1 MAYNRKQRLN
11 GNIKAIETA
20 FILDREQRTPT
31 ARERLLLER
40 YCGFGGLKCILN
52 PARELADAVHW
63 AKSDLELFAPT
74 VELHRLI
81 RENSKNESEYK
92 QLMDSL
98 KQSVLTAFYTPSAV
112 TEALTDVLKEH
123 QVIPEKVLEPSAGI
137 GAFVDSVLDNNPKA
151 DIMAFEKDLLTG
163 KILRHLHPEQKVRIE
178 GFEKIEKPFNDYF
191 DLAISNIPFGDV
203 AVFDP
208 SYTAMKGMRAL
219 VTRRIHNY
227 FFVKAL
233 DTVRDGG
240 LVAFITSQG
249 VLNAK
254 NNSAARFM
262 MLYHADLVSAIRL
275 PNNLFTENANTEVGS
290 DLIILQ
296 KNSQKE
302 SLRGDDNLLDTVYN
316 DENRIPTNN
325 YFLEHPER
333 IIHTTAKLDTDP
345 FGKPAMIY
353 THEDGVEGIAEELRK
368 MLNEDFGRNF
378 HLSRYLGEEQTALL
392 NKVERG
398 QKQGQ
403 PAPRYRESAPAT
415 EQNPLWNKGERWQEV
430 GQTKLEQ
437 PAPEQPEMEPELGQI
452 EHGHS
457 EPASATGHT
466 TSWNEVERW
475 PEVGQT
481 KLGQPELGQPEMEPE
496 LGQIEAAPEQTKLGA
511 EQGQI
516 EMEHS
521 EPALATGHTTSWN
534 EVERGQE
541 QSQSGQT
548 KLGHS
553 KPEQPEPGLEQG
565 QPKPRYSESVPST
578 EQSHHQPPV
587 QMTLFD
593 LWGME
598 EDNRLKGHATKK
610 KTAASVGAAAT
621 GSAAAKKMPRKKASP
636 LVKNVNPT
644 FEVGTKPV
652 EKEAKPLLAE
662 AKGHETAQKR
672 KTVTRDEVEL
682 EHKTAPRDA
691 VELEQIMARG
701 NETVHMHE
709 TQLEHVMVKGQEV
722 ARENEVAPGY
732 ETTQGNK
739 TAQEAKPILPGDE
752 PYASISWEENPP
764 INGFYEMMMTMA
776 PEDRVLL
783 RQKAELHRQKQLKAL
798 GVEDTLDPKFKPP
811 MEPIEVLKAQIGHGH
826 SKGNEAKEDS
836 KTQSTLKETN
846 HEREQQKEQERK
858 REEQARKKEDVMKP
872 RPFDEKLESFHREGS
887 IVLDSARNIGV
898 LKDLTKYGATFMPL
912 DLNME
917 QKEKAV
923 LYIALRDAYQKL
935 YTYEAEEQTENKQM
949 RESLNG
955 YYDAFFIRFGNLN
968 AKQNVKFILMD
979 ASGRDMLSLER
990 VENGQFTKSDIFDHL
1005 VSFSLDE
1012 VSHVDSPEEALT
1024 ASLNKFGRIDLP
1036 YMTELSDMPEQ
1047 ELTEALKG
1055 RIYYNPLIDG
1065 YEIADR
1071 FIAGNVIEKAERI
1084 EEWLKEN
1091 PDHAIV
1097 RESLEALKASFP
1109 EPIAFE
1115 DLDFNFG
1122 ERWIPTGVYSAYMSH
1137 LFNTQVSIVYSDSM
1151 DEYSAKC
1158 SMKTMAITDEYMV
1171 KGYYRH
1177 YDGMSLLKHALHNTC
1192 PDMMKSI
1199 GEDENGN
1206 DIKVRD
1212 SEGIQLANAK
1222 IDEIRNGF
1230 TEWLEE
1236 QSDSFKERLT
1246 TMYNRKFNCFVRPKY
1261 DGSHQTFPGLDL
1273 KALGGKY
1280 GVKSVYPSQKDCV
1293 WMLLQNGGGIC
1304 DHEVGTGKTL
1314 IMCMAAHEMKRLGMA
1329 HKPMI
1334 IGLKA
1339 NVAEIAATYQTAYP
1353 HARILYASEKDFST
1367 KNRVSFFNNIKN
1379 NDYDCVIMSHDQFG
1393 KIPQSPELQ
1402 RQILQAELDTVEENL
1417 EVIRTQGKDVSRGML
1432 KGLEKRKQN
1441 LEVKLQKI
1449 AYSIEQRT
1457 DDVVDFR
1464 MMGID
1469 HLFVDESH
1477 QFKNLMF
1484 NTRHDRVAGLGNSEG
1499 SQKALNM
1506 LFAIRTI
1513 QEWTGRDLGAT
1524 FLSGTTISNSLT
1536 ELYLLFKYLRPNEL
1550 ERQDIRCFDAWAA
1563 IFAKKTTDFEFNVTN
1578 NIVQKER
1585 FRYFIKVPELAAFYN
1600 EITDYR
1606 TAEAVGVDRPQ
1617 KNEILHNIP
1626 PTPEQKDF
1634 IQKLM
1639 EFAKTGDATI
1649 LGRLPLS
1656 ETEEK
1661 AKMLIATDY
1670 ARKMALDMR
1679 MINPTCEDHPDNKAS
1694 HCAKIIADYYKRYD
1708 NHKGTQFVFS
1718 DLGTY
1723 RPGEWNVYSEIKRKL
1738 IEDYGIPSSEIRFIQ
1753 ECKNEKARKAVIA
1766 AMNEG
1771 SVRVLFGSTSMLGTG
1786 VNAQKRCVAI
1796 HHLDTPWRPSD
1807 LAQRDGR
1814 GVRAGNEIAK
1824 IYADNKVDVIIY
1836 AVEKSLDSYKFNLL
1850 HCKQTFISQLKSG
1863 ALGARTIDEG
1873 AMDEKSGMNFSE
1885 YMAILSGNTDLLDKA
1900 KLEKKIASL
1909 EGERKSFN
1917 KGKRDSETKLQS
1929 KTAEL
1934 GNNKASLKGMTEDY
1948 GKFIGKARKD
1958 KDGNILNLITLDGV
1972 ESTNLEVIGK
1982 HLQMLAEKETTGG
1995 QYKRIGEIYGF
2006 PVKIVSK
2013 TSFEN
2018 GLPFVDNRF
2027 FVEGNY
2033 KYQYN
2038 YGHIA
2043 KSDPIAAANNFLNA
2057 LQKIPSYI
2065 EQYDSRCK
2073 ALEKEIPQ
2081 LEEIAGKTWKKEEE
2095 LKGLKAELAAL
2106 DRKIQLELT
2115 PPTEKE
2121 CKEEEKNTDNVEVIA
2136 NADIRN
2142 KHQHFS
2148 KVKI

>member
-11 GNIKAIETA
+11 NNIKAIETA

-123 QVIPEKVLEPSAGI
+123 QIIPEKVLEPSAGI
-137 GAFVDSVLDNNPKA
+137 GAFVNSVLDNNPKA

-208 SYTAMKGMRAL
+208 SYTAMKGMRTL

-353 THEDGVEGIAEELRK
+353 THEDGVEGIAEDLRK
-368 MLNEDFGRNF
+368 MLHEDFKKN
-378 HLSRYLGEEQTALL
+378 LNLNRYLGIEETMSEEV
-392 NKVERG
+392 KEVEETEKIEKTEKMKPSIEEKQNDTVVSL
-398 QKQGQ
+398 QKQEK
-403 PAPRYRESAPAT
+403 PTDDA
-415 EQNPLWNKGERWQEV
+415 
-430 GQTKLEQ
+430 
-437 PAPEQPEMEPELGQI
+437 EL
-452 EHGHS
+452 
-457 EPASATGHT
+457 
-466 TSWNEVERW
+466 
-475 PEVGQT
+475 
-481 KLGQPELGQPEMEPE
+481 
-496 LGQIEAAPEQTKLGA
+496 
-511 EQGQI
+511 
-516 EMEHS
+516 
-521 EPALATGHTTSWN
+521 
-534 EVERGQE
+534 
-541 QSQSGQT
+541 SQKS
-548 KLGHS
+548 
-553 KPEQPEPGLEQG
+553 
-565 QPKPRYSESVPST
+565 
-578 EQSHHQPPV
+578 SHQQPPV

-598 EDNRLKGHATKK
+598 EENRLTVHATKK
-610 KTAASVGAAAT
+610 KAEVTVGAAA
-621 GSAAAKKMPRKKASP
+621 KKVSRKRASP
-636 LVKNVNPT
+636 LVKSVNPT
-644 FEVGTKPV
+644 FEVVTKPV
-652 EKEAKPLLAE
+652 EKEEKPSLTDAKE
-662 AKGHETAQKR
+662 QETAQ
-672 KTVTRDEVEL
+672 
-682 EHKTAPRDA
+682 
-691 VELEQIMARG
+691 
-701 NETVHMHE
+701 ET
-709 TQLEHVMVKGQEV
+709 
-722 ARENEVAPGY
+722 
-732 ETTQGNK
+732 
-739 TAQEAKPILPGDE
+739 KPILPGDE

-783 RQKAELHRQKQLKAL
+783 RQKAELHRQEQLKAL

-811 MEPIEVLKAQIGHGH
+811 MEPIEVLKVQIGHGQ

-836 KTQSTLKETN
+836 KTQNTLKETN

-858 REEQARKKEDVMKP
+858 REELARKKEDAMKP

-887 IVLDSARNIGV
+887 MVLDSARNVGV

-949 RESLNG
+949 RESLNV

-990 VENGQFTKSDIFDHL
+990 VENGQFTKSDIFDHP

-1036 YMTELSDMPEQ
+1036 YMTELSDMPEK

-1097 RESLEALKASFP
+1097 RESLEALKASIP

-1230 TEWLEE
+1230 SEWLEE

-1280 GVKSVYPSQKDCV
+1280 GIKSVYPSQKDCV

-1513 QEWTGRDLGAT
+1513 QERTGRDLGAT

-1536 ELYLLFKYLRPNEL
+1536 ELYLLFKYLRPKEL

-1626 PTPEQKDF
+1626 PTPEQEDF

-1679 MINPTCEDHPDNKAS
+1679 MIDPTCEDHPDNKAS
-1694 HCAKIIADYYKRYD
+1694 HCAKMIADYYKRYD

-1723 RPGEWNVYSEIKRKL
+1723 RPGEFNVYSEIKRKL

-1753 ECKNEKARKAVIA
+1753 ECKNERARKMVIA

-1824 IYADNKVDVIIY
+1824 LYADNKVDVIIY

-1948 GKFIGKARKD
+1948 GKFMGKAKKD

-2106 DRKIQLELT
+2106 DRKIQLELA

-2121 CKEEEKNTDNVEVIA
+2121 CKEEEKNTDNVEVVA

>member
-11 GNIKAIETA
+11 DNIKAIETA

-112 TEALTDVLKEH
+112 TEALADVLKEH
-123 QVIPEKVLEPSAGI
+123 HIIPEKVLEPSAGI

-353 THEDGVEGIAEELRK
+353 THEDGVEGIAEDLRK
-368 MLNEDFGRNF
+368 MLHEDFKKN
-378 HLSRYLGEEQTALL
+378 LNLNRYLGIEETMAEEV
-392 NKVERG
+392 KEVEETEKIEKTEKMKPSIEEKQNDTVVSL
-398 QKQGQ
+398 QKQEK
-403 PAPRYRESAPAT
+403 PTDDA
-415 EQNPLWNKGERWQEV
+415 
-430 GQTKLEQ
+430 
-437 PAPEQPEMEPELGQI
+437 EL
-452 EHGHS
+452 
-457 EPASATGHT
+457 
-466 TSWNEVERW
+466 
-475 PEVGQT
+475 
-481 KLGQPELGQPEMEPE
+481 
-496 LGQIEAAPEQTKLGA
+496 
-511 EQGQI
+511 
-516 EMEHS
+516 
-521 EPALATGHTTSWN
+521 
-534 EVERGQE
+534 
-541 QSQSGQT
+541 SQKSNHQ
-548 KLGHS
+548 
-553 KPEQPEPGLEQG
+553 
-565 QPKPRYSESVPST
+565 
-578 EQSHHQPPV
+578 QPPV

-598 EDNRLKGHATKK
+598 EENRLTVHATKK
-610 KTAASVGAAAT
+610 KAEVTVGAAA
-621 GSAAAKKMPRKKASP
+621 KKVSRKRASP
-636 LVKNVNPT
+636 LVKSVNPT
-644 FEVGTKPV
+644 FEVVTKPV
-652 EKEAKPLLAE
+652 EKEEKPSLTDAK
-662 AKGHETAQKR
+662 
-672 KTVTRDEVEL
+672 
-682 EHKTAPRDA
+682 
-691 VELEQIMARG
+691 EQ
-701 NETVHMHE
+701 
-709 TQLEHVMVKGQEV
+709 
-722 ARENEVAPGY
+722 
-732 ETTQGNK
+732 ETTQE
-739 TAQEAKPILPGDE
+739 TKPILPGDE

-776 PEDRVLL
+776 PEDRVML
-783 RQKAELHRQKQLKAL
+783 RQKAELHRQEQLKAL

-811 MEPIEVLKAQIGHGH
+811 MEPIEVLKVQIGHGQ
-826 SKGNEAKEDS
+826 SKGNEPKEDS
-836 KTQSTLKETN
+836 KTQNTLKETN

-858 REEQARKKEDVMKP
+858 REEQARKKEDAMKP
-872 RPFDEKLESFHREGS
+872 RPFDEKQESFHREGS
-887 IVLDSARNIGV
+887 MVLDSAGNIGV

-949 RESLNG
+949 RESLNV

-990 VENGQFTKSDIFDHL
+990 VENGQFTKSDIFDHP

-1097 RESLEALKASFP
+1097 RESLEALKASIP

-1199 GEDENGN
+1199 GEDEHGN

-1304 DHEVGTGKTL
+1304 DHAVGTGKTL

-1513 QEWTGRDLGAT
+1513 QERTGRDLGAT

-1536 ELYLLFKYLRPNEL
+1536 ELYLLFKYLRPKEL

-1626 PTPEQKDF
+1626 PTPEQEDF

-1649 LGRLPLS
+1649 LGRPPLS

-1679 MINPTCEDHPDNKAS
+1679 MIDPTCEDHPDNKAS
-1694 HCAKIIADYYKRYD
+1694 HCAKMIADYYKRYD

-1753 ECKNEKARKAVIA
+1753 ECKNERARKAVIA

-1824 IYADNKVDVIIY
+1824 LYADNKVDVIIY

-1900 KLEKKIASL
+1900 KMEKKIASL

-1948 GKFIGKARKD
+1948 GKFMGKAKKD

-2006 PVKIVSK
+2006 PVKIVSE

-2043 KSDPIAAANNFLNA
+2043 KSAPVAAANNFLNA

-2106 DRKIQLELT
+2106 DRKIQLELA

-2121 CKEEEKNTDNVEVIA
+2121 CKEEEKNTDNVEVVA

>member
-11 GNIKAIETA
+11 DNIKAIETA

-98 KQSVLTAFYTPSAV
+98 KQSVLTAFYTPSDV

-123 QVIPEKVLEPSAGI
+123 QIIPEKVLEPSAGI

-325 YFLEHPER
+325 YFLEHQER

-353 THEDGVEGIAEELRK
+353 THEDGVEGIAEDLRK
-368 MLNEDFGRNF
+368 MLHEDFKKN
-378 HLSRYLGEEQTALL
+378 LNLNRYLGIEETMAEEVKEVEETEKIEKTAKIKPSIEEKQNDTVVSL
-392 NKVERG
+392 
-398 QKQGQ
+398 QKQEK
-403 PAPRYRESAPAT
+403 PTDDA
-415 EQNPLWNKGERWQEV
+415 
-430 GQTKLEQ
+430 
-437 PAPEQPEMEPELGQI
+437 EL
-452 EHGHS
+452 
-457 EPASATGHT
+457 
-466 TSWNEVERW
+466 
-475 PEVGQT
+475 
-481 KLGQPELGQPEMEPE
+481 
-496 LGQIEAAPEQTKLGA
+496 
-511 EQGQI
+511 
-516 EMEHS
+516 
-521 EPALATGHTTSWN
+521 
-534 EVERGQE
+534 
-541 QSQSGQT
+541 SQKS
-548 KLGHS
+548 
-553 KPEQPEPGLEQG
+553 
-565 QPKPRYSESVPST
+565 
-578 EQSHHQPPV
+578 SHQQPPV

-598 EDNRLKGHATKK
+598 EENRQAVHSTKK
-610 KTAASVGAAAT
+610 KTEVTVGAAA
-621 GSAAAKKMPRKKASP
+621 KKVSRKRASP
-636 LVKNVNPT
+636 LVKSVNPT
-644 FEVGTKPV
+644 FEVVTKPV
-652 EKEAKPLLAE
+652 EKEEKPSLTDAK
-662 AKGHETAQKR
+662 
-672 KTVTRDEVEL
+672 
-682 EHKTAPRDA
+682 
-691 VELEQIMARG
+691 EQ
-701 NETVHMHE
+701 
-709 TQLEHVMVKGQEV
+709 
-722 ARENEVAPGY
+722 
-732 ETTQGNK
+732 ETT
-739 TAQEAKPILPGDE
+739 QEAKPILPGDE

-783 RQKAELHRQKQLKAL
+783 RQKAELHRQEQLKSL

-811 MEPIEVLKAQIGHGH
+811 MEPIEVLKVQIGHGQ

-858 REEQARKKEDVMKP
+858 REELARKKEDAMKP

-887 IVLDSARNIGV
+887 MVFDSAGNIGV

-949 RESLNG
+949 RESLNV

-990 VENGQFTKSDIFDHL
+990 VENGQFTKSDVFDHP

-1097 RESLEALKASFP
+1097 RESLEALKASIP

-1230 TEWLEE
+1230 SEWLEE

-1261 DGSHQTFPGLDL
+1261 DGSHQTCPGLDL

-1304 DHEVGTGKTL
+1304 DHEV
-1314 IMCMAAHEMKRLGMA
+1314 
-1329 HKPMI
+1329 
-1334 IGLKA
+1334 
-1339 NVAEIAATYQTAYP
+1339 
-1353 HARILYASEKDFST
+1353 
-1367 KNRVSFFNNIKN
+1367 
-1379 NDYDCVIMSHDQFG
+1379 
-1393 KIPQSPELQ
+1393 
-1402 RQILQAELDTVEENL
+1402 
-1417 EVIRTQGKDVSRGML
+1417 
-1432 KGLEKRKQN
+1432 
-1441 LEVKLQKI
+1441 
-1449 AYSIEQRT
+1449 
-1457 DDVVDFR
+1457 
-1464 MMGID
+1464 
-1469 HLFVDESH
+1469 
-1477 QFKNLMF
+1477 
-1484 NTRHDRVAGLGNSEG
+1484 
-1499 SQKALNM
+1499 
-1506 LFAIRTI
+1506 
-1513 QEWTGRDLGAT
+1513 
-1524 FLSGTTISNSLT
+1524 
-1536 ELYLLFKYLRPNEL
+1536 LRP
-1550 ERQDIRCFDAWAA
+1550 
-1563 IFAKKTTDFEFNVTN
+1563 
-1578 NIVQKER
+1578 
-1585 FRYFIKVPELAAFYN
+1585 
-1600 EITDYR
+1600 
-1606 TAEAVGVDRPQ
+1606 
-1617 KNEILHNIP
+1617 
-1626 PTPEQKDF
+1626 
-1634 IQKLM
+1634 
-1639 EFAKTGDATI
+1639 
-1649 LGRLPLS
+1649 
-1656 ETEEK
+1656 
-1661 AKMLIATDY
+1661 
-1670 ARKMALDMR
+1670 
-1679 MINPTCEDHPDNKAS
+1679 
-1694 HCAKIIADYYKRYD
+1694 
-1708 NHKGTQFVFS
+1708 
-1718 DLGTY
+1718 
-1723 RPGEWNVYSEIKRKL
+1723 
-1738 IEDYGIPSSEIRFIQ
+1738 
-1753 ECKNEKARKAVIA
+1753 
-1766 AMNEG
+1766 
-1771 SVRVLFGSTSMLGTG
+1771 
-1786 VNAQKRCVAI
+1786 
-1796 HHLDTPWRPSD
+1796 
-1807 LAQRDGR
+1807 
-1814 GVRAGNEIAK
+1814 
-1824 IYADNKVDVIIY
+1824 
-1836 AVEKSLDSYKFNLL
+1836 
-1850 HCKQTFISQLKSG
+1850 
-1863 ALGARTIDEG
+1863 
-1873 AMDEKSGMNFSE
+1873 
-1885 YMAILSGNTDLLDKA
+1885 
-1900 KLEKKIASL
+1900 
-1909 EGERKSFN
+1909 
-1917 KGKRDSETKLQS
+1917 
-1929 KTAEL
+1929 
-1934 GNNKASLKGMTEDY
+1934 
-1948 GKFIGKARKD
+1948 
-1958 KDGNILNLITLDGV
+1958 
-1972 ESTNLEVIGK
+1972 
-1982 HLQMLAEKETTGG
+1982 
-1995 QYKRIGEIYGF
+1995 
-2006 PVKIVSK
+2006 
-2013 TSFEN
+2013 
-2018 GLPFVDNRF
+2018 
-2027 FVEGNY
+2027 
-2033 KYQYN
+2033 
-2038 YGHIA
+2038 
-2043 KSDPIAAANNFLNA
+2043 
-2057 LQKIPSYI
+2057 
-2065 EQYDSRCK
+2065 
-2073 ALEKEIPQ
+2073 
-2081 LEEIAGKTWKKEEE
+2081 
-2095 LKGLKAELAAL
+2095 
-2106 DRKIQLELT
+2106 
-2115 PPTEKE
+2115 
-2121 CKEEEKNTDNVEVIA
+2121 
-2136 NADIRN
+2136 
-2142 KHQHFS
+2142 
-2148 KVKI
+2148 

>member
-11 GNIKAIETA
+11 DNIKAIETA

-123 QVIPEKVLEPSAGI
+123 QIIPEKVLEPSAGI

-163 KILRHLHPEQKVRIE
+163 KILHHLHPEQKVRIE

-333 IIHTTAKLDTDP
+333 IIHTTAKLDTDS

-353 THEDGVEGIAEELRK
+353 THEDGVEGIADDLRK
-368 MLNEDFGRNF
+368 MLHEDFKKN
-378 HLSRYLGEEQTALL
+378 LNLNRYLGIEETKAEEV
-392 NKVERG
+392 KEVEETEKMKPSIEEKQNDTVVSL
-398 QKQGQ
+398 QKQEK
-403 PAPRYRESAPAT
+403 PTDDA
-415 EQNPLWNKGERWQEV
+415 
-430 GQTKLEQ
+430 
-437 PAPEQPEMEPELGQI
+437 EL
-452 EHGHS
+452 S
-457 EPASATGHT
+457 
-466 TSWNEVERW
+466 
-475 PEVGQT
+475 
-481 KLGQPELGQPEMEPE
+481 
-496 LGQIEAAPEQTKLGA
+496 
-511 EQGQI
+511 
-516 EMEHS
+516 
-521 EPALATGHTTSWN
+521 
-534 EVERGQE
+534 
-541 QSQSGQT
+541 
-548 KLGHS
+548 
-553 KPEQPEPGLEQG
+553 
-565 QPKPRYSESVPST
+565 PKSNH
-578 EQSHHQPPV
+578 QQPPV

-598 EDNRLKGHATKK
+598 EGNRQTVHFTKK
-610 KTAASVGAAAT
+610 KAEVTVGAAA
-621 GSAAAKKMPRKKASP
+621 KKVSRKKASP
-636 LVKNVNPT
+636 LVKSVNPT
-644 FEVGTKPV
+644 FEVVTKPV
-652 EKEAKPLLAE
+652 EKEEKPSLTDTKE
-662 AKGHETAQKR
+662 QETAQ
-672 KTVTRDEVEL
+672 
-682 EHKTAPRDA
+682 
-691 VELEQIMARG
+691 
-701 NETVHMHE
+701 ET
-709 TQLEHVMVKGQEV
+709 
-722 ARENEVAPGY
+722 
-732 ETTQGNK
+732 
-739 TAQEAKPILPGDE
+739 KPILPGDE

-783 RQKAELHRQKQLKAL
+783 RQKAELHRQEQLKAL

-826 SKGNEAKEDS
+826 SKGNEPKEDS
-836 KTQSTLKETN
+836 KTQNTLEETN

-858 REEQARKKEDVMKP
+858 REELAKKKEDAMKP

-887 IVLDSARNIGV
+887 MVLDSARTIGV

-949 RESLNG
+949 RESLNV

-990 VENGQFTKSDIFDHL
+990 VENGQFTKSDIFDHP

-1071 FIAGNVIEKAERI
+1071 FIAGNVIKKAERI

-1091 PDHAIV
+1091 PDYAIV
-1097 RESLEALKASFP
+1097 RESLEALKASIP

-1199 GEDENGN
+1199 GEDEHGN

-1513 QEWTGRDLGAT
+1513 QERTGRDLGAT

-1536 ELYLLFKYLRPNEL
+1536 ELYLLFKYLRPKEL

-1606 TAEAVGVDRPQ
+1606 TAEAVGVDRPE

-1626 PTPEQKDF
+1626 PTPEQEDF

-1679 MINPTCEDHPDNKAS
+1679 MIDPTCEDHPDNKAS
-1694 HCAKIIADYYKRYD
+1694 HCAKMIADYYKRYD
-1708 NHKGTQFVFS
+1708 NYKGTQFVFS

-1723 RPGEWNVYSEIKRKL
+1723 RPGEFNVYSEIKRKL

-1753 ECKNEKARKAVIA
+1753 ECKNERARKAVIA

-1824 IYADNKVDVIIY
+1824 LYADNKVDVIIY

-1873 AMDEKSGMNFSE
+1873 AMNEKSGMNFSE

-1900 KLEKKIASL
+1900 KLEKKVASL

-1917 KGKRDSETKLQS
+1917 RGKRDSELKLKS
-1929 KTAEL
+1929 KSEEL
-1934 GNNKASLKGMTEDY
+1934 DGNRTILKGMTADY
-1948 GKFIGKARKD
+1948 DKFMSQAKKD
-1958 KDGNILNLITLDGV
+1958 MDGNILNLITLNGL
-1972 ESTNLEVIGK
+1972 ESNNLEVIGK
-1982 HLQMLAEKETTGG
+1982 QLQRMAKTERTDGEYKE
-1995 QYKRIGEIYGF
+1995 IGAIYGF
-2006 PVKIVSK
+2006 PIKVVSE
-2013 TSFEN
+2013 TNFES

-2027 FVEGNY
+2027 VVEGHY

-2038 YGHIA
+2038 NGHLA
-2043 KSDPIAAANNFLNA
+2043 KSDPIAAANNFVNA
-2057 LQKIPSYI
+2057 LQKIQGYI

-2081 LEEIAGKTWKKEEE
+2081 LEEIAGKTWKKEDE

-2106 DRKIQLELT
+2106 DRKIQLELAPST
-2115 PPTEKE
+2115 PEIDKPEKSHEIEEQHKPKNDHTESTVAQ
-2121 CKEEEKNTDNVEVIA
+2121 NRMFRVGL
-2136 NADIRN
+2136 
-2142 KHQHFS
+2142 
-2148 KVKI
+2148 

>member
-11 GNIKAIETA
+11 DNIKAIETA

-123 QVIPEKVLEPSAGI
+123 QIIPEKVLEPSAGI

-353 THEDGVEGIAEELRK
+353 THENGVEGIAEDLRK
-368 MLNEDFGRNF
+368 MLHEDFKKN
-378 HLSRYLGEEQTALL
+378 LNLNRYLGIEETKAEEV
-392 NKVERG
+392 KEVEETEKIEKTENIKPSIEEKQNDTVVSL
-398 QKQGQ
+398 QKQEK
-403 PAPRYRESAPAT
+403 PTDDA
-415 EQNPLWNKGERWQEV
+415 
-430 GQTKLEQ
+430 
-437 PAPEQPEMEPELGQI
+437 EL
-452 EHGHS
+452 
-457 EPASATGHT
+457 
-466 TSWNEVERW
+466 
-475 PEVGQT
+475 
-481 KLGQPELGQPEMEPE
+481 
-496 LGQIEAAPEQTKLGA
+496 
-511 EQGQI
+511 
-516 EMEHS
+516 
-521 EPALATGHTTSWN
+521 
-534 EVERGQE
+534 
-541 QSQSGQT
+541 SQKSNHQ
-548 KLGHS
+548 
-553 KPEQPEPGLEQG
+553 
-565 QPKPRYSESVPST
+565 
-578 EQSHHQPPV
+578 QPPV

-598 EDNRLKGHATKK
+598 EENRLTVHATKK
-610 KTAASVGAAAT
+610 KAEVTVGAAA
-621 GSAAAKKMPRKKASP
+621 KKVSRKKASP
-636 LVKNVNPT
+636 LVKSVNPT
-644 FEVGTKPV
+644 FEVVTKPV
-652 EKEAKPLLAE
+652 EKEEKPSLTDAKE
-662 AKGHETAQKR
+662 QETAQ
-672 KTVTRDEVEL
+672 
-682 EHKTAPRDA
+682 
-691 VELEQIMARG
+691 
-701 NETVHMHE
+701 ET
-709 TQLEHVMVKGQEV
+709 
-722 ARENEVAPGY
+722 
-732 ETTQGNK
+732 
-739 TAQEAKPILPGDE
+739 KPILPGDE

-776 PEDRVLL
+776 PEDRVML
-783 RQKAELHRQKQLKAL
+783 RQKAELHRQEQLKVL
-798 GVEDTLDPKFKPP
+798 GIEDTLDPKFKPP

-826 SKGNEAKEDS
+826 SKGNEPKEDS
-836 KTQSTLKETN
+836 KTQSTLEETN

-858 REEQARKKEDVMKP
+858 REELAKKKEDAMKP
-872 RPFDEKLESFHREGS
+872 RPFDEKQESFHREGS
-887 IVLDSARNIGV
+887 MVFDSARNIGV

-949 RESLNG
+949 RESLNV
-955 YYDAFFIRFGNLN
+955 YYDVFFIRFGNLN

-990 VENGQFTKSDIFDHL
+990 VENGQFTKSDIFDHP

-1036 YMTELSDMPEQ
+1036 YMTELSDMPEL

-1065 YEIADR
+1065 YEITDR

-1280 GVKSVYPSQKDCV
+1280 GIKSVYPSQKDCV

-1477 QFKNLMF
+1477 QFKNLIF

-1513 QEWTGRDLGAT
+1513 QERTGRDLGAT

-1536 ELYLLFKYLRPNEL
+1536 ELYLLFKYLRPKEL

-1626 PTPEQKDF
+1626 PTPEQEDF

-1679 MINPTCEDHPDNKAS
+1679 MIDPTCEDHPDNKAS
-1694 HCAKIIADYYKRYD
+1694 HCAKMIADYYKRYD
-1708 NHKGTQFVFS
+1708 NYKGTQFVFS

-1723 RPGEWNVYSEIKRKL
+1723 RPGEFNVYSEIKRKL

-1753 ECKNEKARKAVIA
+1753 ECKNERARKAVIA

-1824 IYADNKVDVIIY
+1824 LYADNKVDVIIY

-1948 GKFIGKARKD
+1948 GKFMGKAKKD

-2006 PVKIVSK
+2006 PVKIVSE

-2106 DRKIQLELT
+2106 DRKIQLDLA
-2115 PPTEKE
+2115 PPQEQDTAEKHETKNIETEQSIVAKQARSV
-2121 CKEEEKNTDNVEVIA
+2121 C
-2136 NADIRN
+2136 RL
-2142 KHQHFS
+2142 
-2148 KVKI
+2148 

>member
-11 GNIKAIETA
+11 DNIKAIETA

-123 QVIPEKVLEPSAGI
+123 QIIPEKVLEPSAGI

-353 THEDGVEGIAEELRK
+353 THEDGVEGIAEDLRK
-368 MLNEDFGRNF
+368 MLHEDFKKN
-378 HLSRYLGEEQTALL
+378 LNLNRYLGIEETEAEEV
-392 NKVERG
+392 KEVEETEKIEKTEKIKPSIEEKQNDTVVSL
-398 QKQGQ
+398 QKQEK
-403 PAPRYRESAPAT
+403 PTDDA
-415 EQNPLWNKGERWQEV
+415 
-430 GQTKLEQ
+430 
-437 PAPEQPEMEPELGQI
+437 EL
-452 EHGHS
+452 
-457 EPASATGHT
+457 
-466 TSWNEVERW
+466 
-475 PEVGQT
+475 
-481 KLGQPELGQPEMEPE
+481 
-496 LGQIEAAPEQTKLGA
+496 
-511 EQGQI
+511 
-516 EMEHS
+516 
-521 EPALATGHTTSWN
+521 
-534 EVERGQE
+534 
-541 QSQSGQT
+541 SQKSNHQ
-548 KLGHS
+548 
-553 KPEQPEPGLEQG
+553 
-565 QPKPRYSESVPST
+565 
-578 EQSHHQPPV
+578 QPPV

-598 EDNRLKGHATKK
+598 EENRQTVHATKK
-610 KTAASVGAAAT
+610 KAEVTVGAAA
-621 GSAAAKKMPRKKASP
+621 KKVSRKRASP
-636 LVKNVNPT
+636 LVKSVNPT
-644 FEVGTKPV
+644 FEVVTKPV
-652 EKEAKPLLAE
+652 EKEEKPSLTDAK
-662 AKGHETAQKR
+662 
-672 KTVTRDEVEL
+672 
-682 EHKTAPRDA
+682 
-691 VELEQIMARG
+691 EQ
-701 NETVHMHE
+701 
-709 TQLEHVMVKGQEV
+709 
-722 ARENEVAPGY
+722 
-732 ETTQGNK
+732 ETTQE
-739 TAQEAKPILPGDE
+739 TKPILPGDE

-783 RQKAELHRQKQLKAL
+783 RQKAELHRQEQLKAL

-811 MEPIEVLKAQIGHGH
+811 MEPIEVLKVQIGHGQ

-836 KTQSTLKETN
+836 KTQNTLKETN

-858 REEQARKKEDVMKP
+858 REEQARKKEDAMKP

-887 IVLDSARNIGV
+887 MVLDSAGNIGV

-949 RESLNG
+949 RESLNV

-990 VENGQFTKSDIFDHL
+990 VENGQFTKSDIFDHP

-1097 RESLEALKASFP
+1097 RESLEALKASIP

-1199 GEDENGN
+1199 GEDEHGN

-1513 QEWTGRDLGAT
+1513 QERTGRDLGAT

-1536 ELYLLFKYLRPNEL
+1536 ELYLLFKYLRPKEL

-1626 PTPEQKDF
+1626 PTPEQEDF

-1679 MINPTCEDHPDNKAS
+1679 MIDPTCEDHPDNKAS
-1694 HCAKIIADYYKRYD
+1694 HCAKMIADYYKRYD

-1723 RPGEWNVYSEIKRKL
+1723 RPGEFNVYSEIKRKL

-1753 ECKNEKARKAVIA
+1753 ECKNERARKAVIA

-1824 IYADNKVDVIIY
+1824 LYADNKVDVIIY

-1929 KTAEL
+1929 KTSEL

-1948 GKFIGKARKD
+1948 GKFMGKARKD

-2006 PVKIVSK
+2006 PVKIVSE

-2106 DRKIQLELT
+2106 DRKIQLELA
-2115 PPTEKE
+2115 PPQEQDTAEKHETKNIETEQSIVGKQARSV
-2121 CKEEEKNTDNVEVIA
+2121 C
-2136 NADIRN
+2136 RL
-2142 KHQHFS
+2142 
-2148 KVKI
+2148 

>member
-11 GNIKAIETA
+11 DNIKAIETA

-112 TEALTDVLKEH
+112 TEVLTDVLKEH
-123 QVIPEKVLEPSAGI
+123 QIIPEKVLEPSAGI

-296 KNSQKE
+296 KNTQKE
-302 SLRGDDNLLDTVYN
+302 SLRRDDNLLDTVYN

-353 THEDGVEGIAEELRK
+353 THEDGVEGIAEDLRK
-368 MLNEDFGRNF
+368 MLHEDFKKN
-378 HLSRYLGEEQTALL
+378 LNLNRYLGIEETKAEEV
-392 NKVERG
+392 KEVEETEKIEKTEKMKPSIEEKQNDTVVSL
-398 QKQGQ
+398 QKQEK
-403 PAPRYRESAPAT
+403 PTDDA
-415 EQNPLWNKGERWQEV
+415 
-430 GQTKLEQ
+430 
-437 PAPEQPEMEPELGQI
+437 EL
-452 EHGHS
+452 
-457 EPASATGHT
+457 
-466 TSWNEVERW
+466 
-475 PEVGQT
+475 
-481 KLGQPELGQPEMEPE
+481 
-496 LGQIEAAPEQTKLGA
+496 
-511 EQGQI
+511 
-516 EMEHS
+516 
-521 EPALATGHTTSWN
+521 
-534 EVERGQE
+534 
-541 QSQSGQT
+541 SQKSNHQ
-548 KLGHS
+548 
-553 KPEQPEPGLEQG
+553 
-565 QPKPRYSESVPST
+565 
-578 EQSHHQPPV
+578 QPPV

-598 EDNRLKGHATKK
+598 EENRLTVHATKK
-610 KTAASVGAAAT
+610 KAEVTVGAAA
-621 GSAAAKKMPRKKASP
+621 KKVSRKRASP
-636 LVKNVNPT
+636 LVKSVNPT
-644 FEVGTKPV
+644 FEVVTKPV
-652 EKEAKPLLAE
+652 EKEEKPSLTDAK
-662 AKGHETAQKR
+662 
-672 KTVTRDEVEL
+672 
-682 EHKTAPRDA
+682 
-691 VELEQIMARG
+691 EQ
-701 NETVHMHE
+701 
-709 TQLEHVMVKGQEV
+709 
-722 ARENEVAPGY
+722 
-732 ETTQGNK
+732 ETT
-739 TAQEAKPILPGDE
+739 QEAKPILPGDE

-776 PEDRVLL
+776 PEDRVML
-783 RQKAELHRQKQLKAL
+783 RQKAELHRQEQLKAL

-811 MEPIEVLKAQIGHGH
+811 MEPIEVLKVQIGHGQ
-826 SKGNEAKEDS
+826 SKGNEPKEDS
-836 KTQSTLKETN
+836 KTQNTLKETN

-858 REEQARKKEDVMKP
+858 REEQARKKEDAMKP
-872 RPFDEKLESFHREGS
+872 RPFDEKQESFHREGS
-887 IVLDSARNIGV
+887 MVLDSAGNIGV

-949 RESLNG
+949 RESLNV

-990 VENGQFTKSDIFDHL
+990 VENGQFTKSDIFDHP

-1047 ELTEALKG
+1047 KLTEALKG

-1097 RESLEALKASFP
+1097 RESLEALKASIP

-1199 GEDENGN
+1199 GEDEHGN

-1230 TEWLEE
+1230 SEWLEE

-1261 DGSHQTFPGLDL
+1261 DGSHQTCPGLDL

-1353 HARILYASEKDFST
+1353 NARILYASEKDFST

-1432 KGLEKRKQN
+1432 KGLKKRKFN
-1441 LEVKLQKI
+1441 LEAKLQKI

-1513 QEWTGRDLGAT
+1513 QERTGRDLGAT

-1536 ELYLLFKYLRPNEL
+1536 ELYLLFKYLRPKEL

-1626 PTPEQKDF
+1626 PTPEQEDF

-1679 MINPTCEDHPDNKAS
+1679 MIAPTCEDHPNNKAS
-1694 HCAKIIADYYKRYD
+1694 HCAKMIADYYHRYD
-1708 NHKGTQFVFS
+1708 GHKGTQFVFS

-1753 ECKNEKARKAVIA
+1753 ECKNERARKAVIA

-1824 IYADNKVDVIIY
+1824 LYADNKVDVIIY

-1900 KLEKKIASL
+1900 KLEKKVASL

-1948 GKFIGKARKD
+1948 GKFMGKAKKD

-2006 PVKIVSK
+2006 PVKIVSE

-2081 LEEIAGKTWKKEEE
+2081 LEEIAGKTWKKEEK

-2106 DRKIQLELT
+2106 DRKIQLELA
-2115 PPTEKE
+2115 PPIDKDG
-2121 CKEEEKNTDNVEVIA
+2121 KEETAQEIQKKPE
-2136 NADIRN
+2136 IRTT
-2142 KHQHFS
+2142 
-2148 KVKI
+2148 VRL

>member
-11 GNIKAIETA
+11 DNIKAIETA

-123 QVIPEKVLEPSAGI
+123 HIIPEKVLEPSAGI

-296 KNSQKE
+296 KNTQKE

-353 THEDGVEGIAEELRK
+353 THEDGVEGIAEDLRK
-368 MLNEDFGRNF
+368 MLHEDFKKN
-378 HLSRYLGEEQTALL
+378 LNLNRYLGIEETMSEEV
-392 NKVERG
+392 KEVEETEKIEKTEKMKPSIEEKQNDTVVSL
-398 QKQGQ
+398 QKQEK
-403 PAPRYRESAPAT
+403 PTDDA
-415 EQNPLWNKGERWQEV
+415 
-430 GQTKLEQ
+430 
-437 PAPEQPEMEPELGQI
+437 EL
-452 EHGHS
+452 
-457 EPASATGHT
+457 
-466 TSWNEVERW
+466 
-475 PEVGQT
+475 
-481 KLGQPELGQPEMEPE
+481 
-496 LGQIEAAPEQTKLGA
+496 
-511 EQGQI
+511 
-516 EMEHS
+516 
-521 EPALATGHTTSWN
+521 
-534 EVERGQE
+534 
-541 QSQSGQT
+541 SQKSNHQ
-548 KLGHS
+548 
-553 KPEQPEPGLEQG
+553 
-565 QPKPRYSESVPST
+565 
-578 EQSHHQPPV
+578 QPPV

-598 EDNRLKGHATKK
+598 EENRQAVHATKK
-610 KTAASVGAAAT
+610 KAEVTVGAAA
-621 GSAAAKKMPRKKASP
+621 KKVSRKKASP
-636 LVKNVNPT
+636 LVKSVNPT
-644 FEVGTKPV
+644 FEVVTKPV
-652 EKEAKPLLAE
+652 EKEEKPSLTDAKEP
-662 AKGHETAQKR
+662 ETAQET
-672 KTVTRDEVEL
+672 KT
-682 EHKTAPRDA
+682 
-691 VELEQIMARG
+691 
-701 NETVHMHE
+701 
-709 TQLEHVMVKGQEV
+709 
-722 ARENEVAPGY
+722 
-732 ETTQGNK
+732 
-739 TAQEAKPILPGDE
+739 ILPGDE

-783 RQKAELHRQKQLKAL
+783 RQKAELHRQEQLKAL

-811 MEPIEVLKAQIGHGH
+811 MEPIEVLKVQIGHEQ

-846 HEREQQKEQERK
+846 HKREQQKEQERK
-858 REEQARKKEDVMKP
+858 REDLAKKKEDAMKP

-887 IVLDSARNIGV
+887 MVLDSARNIGV

-949 RESLNG
+949 RESLNV

-990 VENGQFTKSDIFDHL
+990 VENGQFIKSDIFDHP

-1036 YMTELSDMPEQ
+1036 YMTELSDMTEQ

-1097 RESLEALKASFP
+1097 RESLEALKASIP

-1280 GVKSVYPSQKDCV
+1280 GIKSVYPSQKDCV

-1314 IMCMAAHEMKRLGMA
+1314 IMCMAAHEMKRLGIA

-1469 HLFVDESH
+1469 HMFVDESH

-1513 QEWTGRDLGAT
+1513 QERTGRDLGAT

-1536 ELYLLFKYLRPNEL
+1536 ELYLLFKYLRPKEL

-1626 PTPEQKDF
+1626 PTPEQEDF

-1649 LGRLPLS
+1649 LGRQPLS

-1679 MINPTCEDHPDNKAS
+1679 MIDPTCEDHPDNKAS
-1694 HCAKIIADYYKRYD
+1694 HCAKMIADYYHRYND
-1708 NHKGTQFVFS
+1708 HKGTQFVFS

-1723 RPGEWNVYSEIKRKL
+1723 RLGEWNVYSEIKRKL

-1753 ECKNEKARKAVIA
+1753 ECKNERARKAVIA

-1824 IYADNKVDVIIY
+1824 LYADNKVDVIIY

-1917 KGKRDSETKLQS
+1917 RGKRDSELKLKS
-1929 KTAEL
+1929 KTEEL
-1934 GNNKASLKGMTEDY
+1934 DSNRAILKGMTADY
-1948 GKFIGKARKD
+1948 DKFMSQAKKD
-1958 KDGNILNLITLDGV
+1958 KDGNILNLITLNGL
-1972 ESTNLEVIGK
+1972 ESNNLEVIGK
-1982 HLQMLAEKETTGG
+1982 QLQRMAKTERTDGEYKE
-1995 QYKRIGEIYGF
+1995 IGAIYGF
-2006 PVKIVSK
+2006 PIKVVSE
-2013 TSFEN
+2013 TSFES

-2027 FVEGNY
+2027 VVEGHY

-2038 YGHIA
+2038 NGHVA
-2043 KSDPIAAANNFLNA
+2043 KSDPIAAANNFVNA
-2057 LQKIPSYI
+2057 LQKIQGYI
-2065 EQYDSRCK
+2065 EQYDSRCRT
-2073 ALEKEIPQ
+2073 LEKEIPQ
-2081 LEEIAGKTWKKEEE
+2081 LQEIASKVWKREDE
-2095 LKGLKAELAAL
+2095 LKGLKTELASL
-2106 DRKIQLELT
+2106 DRKIQLELA
-2115 PPTEKE
+2115 PPQLAPEKE
-2121 CKEEEKNTDNVEVIA
+2121 ETNPAATLPMNERERAHQPPQRVCA
-2136 NADIRN
+2136 NYR
-2142 KHQHFS
+2142 F
-2148 KVKI
+2148 

>member
-11 GNIKAIETA
+11 DNIKAIETA

-123 QVIPEKVLEPSAGI
+123 QIIPEKVLEPSAGI

-353 THEDGVEGIAEELRK
+353 THEDGVEGIAEDLRK
-368 MLNEDFGRNF
+368 MLHEDFKKN
-378 HLSRYLGEEQTALL
+378 LNLNRYLGIEETKAEEV
-392 NKVERG
+392 KEVEETEKIEKTEKIKPSIEEKQNDTVVSL
-398 QKQGQ
+398 QKQEK
-403 PAPRYRESAPAT
+403 PTDDA
-415 EQNPLWNKGERWQEV
+415 
-430 GQTKLEQ
+430 
-437 PAPEQPEMEPELGQI
+437 EL
-452 EHGHS
+452 
-457 EPASATGHT
+457 
-466 TSWNEVERW
+466 
-475 PEVGQT
+475 
-481 KLGQPELGQPEMEPE
+481 
-496 LGQIEAAPEQTKLGA
+496 
-511 EQGQI
+511 
-516 EMEHS
+516 
-521 EPALATGHTTSWN
+521 
-534 EVERGQE
+534 
-541 QSQSGQT
+541 SQKSNHQ
-548 KLGHS
+548 
-553 KPEQPEPGLEQG
+553 
-565 QPKPRYSESVPST
+565 
-578 EQSHHQPPV
+578 QPPV

-598 EDNRLKGHATKK
+598 EENRLTVHATKK
-610 KTAASVGAAAT
+610 KAEVTVGAAA
-621 GSAAAKKMPRKKASP
+621 KKVSRKKASP
-636 LVKNVNPT
+636 LVKSVNPT
-644 FEVGTKPV
+644 FEVVTKPV
-652 EKEAKPLLAE
+652 EKEEKPSLTDAKE
-662 AKGHETAQKR
+662 QETAQ
-672 KTVTRDEVEL
+672 
-682 EHKTAPRDA
+682 
-691 VELEQIMARG
+691 
-701 NETVHMHE
+701 ET
-709 TQLEHVMVKGQEV
+709 
-722 ARENEVAPGY
+722 
-732 ETTQGNK
+732 
-739 TAQEAKPILPGDE
+739 KPILPGDE

-783 RQKAELHRQKQLKAL
+783 RQKAELHRQEQLKAL

-811 MEPIEVLKAQIGHGH
+811 MEPIEVLKVQIGHGQ

-858 REEQARKKEDVMKP
+858 REEQARKKEDAMKP

-887 IVLDSARNIGV
+887 MVLDSAGNIGV

-949 RESLNG
+949 RESLNV

-990 VENGQFTKSDIFDHL
+990 VENGQFTKSDIFDHP

-1097 RESLEALKASFP
+1097 RESLEALKASIP

-1199 GEDENGN
+1199 GEDEHGN

-1513 QEWTGRDLGAT
+1513 QERTGRDLGAT

-1536 ELYLLFKYLRPNEL
+1536 ELYLLFKYLRPKEL

-1626 PTPEQKDF
+1626 PTPEQEDF

-1679 MINPTCEDHPDNKAS
+1679 MIDPTCEDHPDNKAS
-1694 HCAKIIADYYKRYD
+1694 HCAKMIADYYKRYD

-1753 ECKNEKARKAVIA
+1753 ECKNERARKAVIA

-1824 IYADNKVDVIIY
+1824 LYADNKVDVIIY

-1948 GKFIGKARKD
+1948 GKFMGKAKKD

-2006 PVKIVSK
+2006 PVKIVSE

-2106 DRKIQLELT
+2106 DRKIQLELA

-2121 CKEEEKNTDNVEVIA
+2121 CKEEEKNTDNVEVVA

>member
-11 GNIKAIETA
+11 DNIKAIETA

-81 RENSKNESEYK
+81 CENSKNESEYK

-123 QVIPEKVLEPSAGI
+123 QIIPEKVLEPSAGI

-296 KNSQKE
+296 KNTQKE

-353 THEDGVEGIAEELRK
+353 THEDGVEGIAEDLRK
-368 MLNEDFGRNF
+368 MLHEDFKKN
-378 HLSRYLGEEQTALL
+378 LNLNRYLGIEEQQEET
-392 NKVERG
+392 KVAQQAEVEVKQENGKETLDIG
-398 QKQGQ
+398 Q
-403 PAPRYRESAPAT
+403 T
-415 EQNPLWNKGERWQEV
+415 EQPHLYNN
-430 GQTKLEQ
+430 
-437 PAPEQPEMEPELGQI
+437 
-452 EHGHS
+452 
-457 EPASATGHT
+457 
-466 TSWNEVERW
+466 VESNN
-475 PEVGQT
+475 
-481 KLGQPELGQPEMEPE
+481 
-496 LGQIEAAPEQTKLGA
+496 AD
-511 EQGQI
+511 EQG
-516 EMEHS
+516 
-521 EPALATGHTTSWN
+521 
-534 EVERGQE
+534 
-541 QSQSGQT
+541 
-548 KLGHS
+548 
-553 KPEQPEPGLEQG
+553 
-565 QPKPRYSESVPST
+565 
-578 EQSHHQPPV
+578 SHHERTVHQQPPV

-598 EDNRLKGHATKK
+598 EEDRLTIKETKK
-610 KTAASVGAAAT
+610 QVSKQTGKATTTTKPSAQKTA
-621 GSAAAKKMPRKKASP
+621 KKKASP
-636 LVKNVNPT
+636 LVKAVNPT
-644 FEVGTKPV
+644 AKFETKPLENK
-652 EKEAKPLLAE
+652 EKSFDEANVNANTPDVEAK
-662 AKGHETAQKR
+662 K
-672 KTVTRDEVEL
+672 
-682 EHKTAPRDA
+682 
-691 VELEQIMARG
+691 
-701 NETVHMHE
+701 
-709 TQLEHVMVKGQEV
+709 
-722 ARENEVAPGY
+722 
-732 ETTQGNK
+732 
-739 TAQEAKPILPGDE
+739 ILPGDE

-783 RQKAELHRQKQLKAL
+783 RQKAELHRQEQLKAL

-811 MEPIEVLKAQIGHGH
+811 MEPIEVLKVQIWHGQ

-858 REEQARKKEDVMKP
+858 REEQSRKKEDVMKP

-887 IVLDSARNIGV
+887 MVLDSARNIGV
-898 LKDLTKYGATFMPL
+898 LKELTKYGATFMPL

-949 RESLNG
+949 RESLNV

-990 VENGQFTKSDIFDHL
+990 VENGQFTKSDIFDHP

-1024 ASLNKFGRIDLP
+1024 ATLNKFGRIDLP

-1091 PDHAIV
+1091 PDHPIV
-1097 RESLEALKASFP
+1097 RESLEALKTSIP

-1199 GEDENGN
+1199 GEDEHGN

-1230 TEWLEE
+1230 SEWLEE

-1304 DHEVGTGKTL
+1304 DHEIGTGKTL
-1314 IMCMAAHEMKRLGMA
+1314 IMCMAAHEMKRLGIA

-1353 HARILYASEKDFST
+1353 NARILYASEKDFST

-1513 QEWTGRDLGAT
+1513 QERTGRDLGAT

-1536 ELYLLFKYLRPNEL
+1536 ELYLLFKYLRPKEL

-1606 TAEAVGVDRPQ
+1606 TAEAVGVDRPE

-1626 PTPEQKDF
+1626 PTPEQEDF

-1679 MINPTCEDHPDNKAS
+1679 MIDPTCEDHPDNKAS
-1694 HCAKIIADYYKRYD
+1694 HCAKMIADYYHRY
-1708 NHKGTQFVFS
+1708 NGHKGTQFVFS

-1753 ECKNEKARKAVIA
+1753 ECKNERARKAVIA

-1824 IYADNKVDVIIY
+1824 LYADNKVDVIIY

-1917 KGKRDSETKLQS
+1917 RGKRDSETKLQS

-1948 GKFIGKARKD
+1948 GKFMGKAKKD

-2006 PVKIVSK
+2006 PVKIVSE

-2027 FVEGNY
+2027 FVDGNY

-2106 DRKIQLELT
+2106 DRKIQLELA

-2121 CKEEEKNTDNVEVIA
+2121 CKEEEKNTDNVEVVA

>member
-11 GNIKAIETA
+11 DNIKAIETA

-353 THEDGVEGIAEELRK
+353 THEDGVEGIAEDLRK

-378 HLSRYLGEEQTALL
+378 HLSRYLGEERTASW
-392 NKVERG
+392 NEVERG

-403 PAPRYRESAPAT
+403 PAPGYRESAPVT

-475 PEVGQT
+475 P
-481 KLGQPELGQPEMEPE
+481 GQPEQA
-496 LGQIEAAPEQTKLGA
+496 QS
-511 EQGQI
+511 EQGLEQVQPASG
-516 EMEHS
+516 HS
-521 EPALATGHTTSWN
+521 ESASATGHAALWN
-534 EVERGQE
+534 KVERGP
-541 QSQSGQT
+541 GQP
-548 KLGHS
+548 
-553 KPEQPEPGLEQG
+553 KPEQPEMKPEQG
-565 QPKPRYSESVPST
+565 QSKPRHSESVPST

-783 RQKAELHRQKQLKAL
+783 RQKAELHRQEQLKAL

-811 MEPIEVLKAQIGHGH
+811 MEPIEVLKAQIGHGQ
-826 SKGNEAKEDS
+826 SKGNEPKEDS
-836 KTQSTLKETN
+836 KTQNTLKETN
-846 HEREQQKEQERK
+846 HKREQQKEQERK
-858 REEQARKKEDVMKP
+858 REDLAKKKEDAMKP

-887 IVLDSARNIGV
+887 MVLDSARNIGV

-949 RESLNG
+949 RESLNV

-990 VENGQFTKSDIFDHL
+990 VENGQFTKSDIFDHP

-1097 RESLEALKASFP
+1097 RESLDALKASIP

-1199 GEDENGN
+1199 GEDEHGN

-1230 TEWLEE
+1230 SEWLEE

-1261 DGSHQTFPGLDL
+1261 NGSHQTFPGLDL

-1441 LEVKLQKI
+1441 LEAKLQKI

-1513 QEWTGRDLGAT
+1513 QERTGRDLGAT

-1626 PTPEQKDF
+1626 PTPEQEDF

-1679 MINPTCEDHPDNKAS
+1679 MIDPTCEDHPDNKAS
-1694 HCAKIIADYYKRYD
+1694 HCAKMIADYYKHYD

-1753 ECKNEKARKAVIA
+1753 ECKNERARKAVIA

-2106 DRKIQLELT
+2106 DRKIQLELA
-2115 PPTEKE
+2115 PPQEQDTAEKHETKNIETEQSIVGKQARSV
-2121 CKEEEKNTDNVEVIA
+2121 C
-2136 NADIRN
+2136 RL
-2142 KHQHFS
+2142 
-2148 KVKI
+2148 

>member
-11 GNIKAIETA
+11 DNIKAIETA

-123 QVIPEKVLEPSAGI
+123 QIIPEKVLEPSAGI

-163 KILRHLHPEQKVRIE
+163 KILCHLHPEQKVRIE

-353 THEDGVEGIAEELRK
+353 THEGGVEGIAEDLRK
-368 MLNEDFGRNF
+368 MLHEDFKKN
-378 HLSRYLGEEQTALL
+378 LNLNRYLGIEETMAEEV
-392 NKVERG
+392 KEVEETEKTEETEKIKPSIEVKQNDTVVSL
-398 QKQGQ
+398 QKQEK
-403 PAPRYRESAPAT
+403 PTDDA
-415 EQNPLWNKGERWQEV
+415 
-430 GQTKLEQ
+430 
-437 PAPEQPEMEPELGQI
+437 EL
-452 EHGHS
+452 
-457 EPASATGHT
+457 
-466 TSWNEVERW
+466 
-475 PEVGQT
+475 
-481 KLGQPELGQPEMEPE
+481 
-496 LGQIEAAPEQTKLGA
+496 
-511 EQGQI
+511 
-516 EMEHS
+516 
-521 EPALATGHTTSWN
+521 
-534 EVERGQE
+534 
-541 QSQSGQT
+541 SQKSNHQ
-548 KLGHS
+548 
-553 KPEQPEPGLEQG
+553 
-565 QPKPRYSESVPST
+565 
-578 EQSHHQPPV
+578 QPPV

-598 EDNRLKGHATKK
+598 EENRQAVHSTKK
-610 KTAASVGAAAT
+610 KAEVTVGAAA
-621 GSAAAKKMPRKKASP
+621 KKVSRKRASP
-636 LVKNVNPT
+636 LVKSVNPT
-644 FEVGTKPV
+644 FEVVTKPV
-652 EKEAKPLLAE
+652 EKEEKPSLTDAK
-662 AKGHETAQKR
+662 
-672 KTVTRDEVEL
+672 
-682 EHKTAPRDA
+682 
-691 VELEQIMARG
+691 EQ
-701 NETVHMHE
+701 
-709 TQLEHVMVKGQEV
+709 
-722 ARENEVAPGY
+722 
-732 ETTQGNK
+732 ETT
-739 TAQEAKPILPGDE
+739 QEAKPILPGDE

-776 PEDRVLL
+776 PEDRVML
-783 RQKAELHRQKQLKAL
+783 RQKAELHRQEQLKAL

-811 MEPIEVLKAQIGHGH
+811 MEPIEVLKVQIGHGQ
-826 SKGNEAKEDS
+826 SKGNEPKEDS
-836 KTQSTLKETN
+836 KTQNTLKETN

-858 REEQARKKEDVMKP
+858 REEQARKKEDAMKP
-872 RPFDEKLESFHREGS
+872 RPFDEKQESFHREGS
-887 IVLDSARNIGV
+887 MVLDSAGNIGV

-949 RESLNG
+949 RESLNV

-990 VENGQFTKSDIFDHL
+990 VENGQFTKSDIFDHP

-1097 RESLEALKASFP
+1097 RESLEALKASIP

-1199 GEDENGN
+1199 GEDEHGN

-1246 TMYNRKFNCFVRPKY
+1246 TMYNQKFNCFVRPKY

-1304 DHEVGTGKTL
+1304 DHAVGTGKTL

-1353 HARILYASEKDFST
+1353 NARILYASEKDFST

-1432 KGLEKRKQN
+1432 KGLEKRKFN
-1441 LEVKLQKI
+1441 LEAKLQKI

-1506 LFAIRTI
+1506 LFAIRSI
-1513 QEWTGRDLGAT
+1513 QERTGRDLGAT

-1536 ELYLLFKYLRPNEL
+1536 ELYLLFKYLRPKEL

-1626 PTPEQKDF
+1626 PTPEQEDF

-1679 MINPTCEDHPDNKAS
+1679 MIDPTCEDHPDNKAS
-1694 HCAKIIADYYKRYD
+1694 HCAKMIADYYKRYD

-1723 RPGEWNVYSEIKRKL
+1723 RPGEFNVYSEIKRKL

-1753 ECKNEKARKAVIA
+1753 ECKNERARKAVIA

-1824 IYADNKVDVIIY
+1824 LYADNKVDVIIY

-1900 KLEKKIASL
+1900 KLEKKVASL

-1929 KTAEL
+1929 KTSEL

-1948 GKFIGKARKD
+1948 GKFMGKAKKD
-1958 KDGNILNLITLDGV
+1958 KAGNILNLITLDGV

-2006 PVKIVSK
+2006 PVKIVSE

-2106 DRKIQLELT
+2106 DRKIQLELA
-2115 PPTEKE
+2115 PPQEQDTAEKHETKNIETEQSIVGKQARSV
-2121 CKEEEKNTDNVEVIA
+2121 C
-2136 NADIRN
+2136 RL
-2142 KHQHFS
+2142 
-2148 KVKI
+2148 

>member
-11 GNIKAIETA
+11 DNIKAIETA

-123 QVIPEKVLEPSAGI
+123 QIIPEKVLEPSAGI

-296 KNSQKE
+296 KNTQKE
-302 SLRGDDNLLDTVYN
+302 SLRGDDNLLDTVYH

-353 THEDGVEGIAEELRK
+353 THEDGVEGIAEDLRK
-368 MLNEDFGRNF
+368 MLHEDFKKN
-378 HLSRYLGEEQTALL
+378 LNLNRYLGIEETMAEEV
-392 NKVERG
+392 KEVEETEKIEKTEKIKPSIEVKQNDTVVSL
-398 QKQGQ
+398 QKQEK
-403 PAPRYRESAPAT
+403 PTDDA
-415 EQNPLWNKGERWQEV
+415 
-430 GQTKLEQ
+430 
-437 PAPEQPEMEPELGQI
+437 EL
-452 EHGHS
+452 
-457 EPASATGHT
+457 
-466 TSWNEVERW
+466 
-475 PEVGQT
+475 
-481 KLGQPELGQPEMEPE
+481 
-496 LGQIEAAPEQTKLGA
+496 
-511 EQGQI
+511 
-516 EMEHS
+516 
-521 EPALATGHTTSWN
+521 
-534 EVERGQE
+534 
-541 QSQSGQT
+541 SQKSNHQ
-548 KLGHS
+548 
-553 KPEQPEPGLEQG
+553 
-565 QPKPRYSESVPST
+565 
-578 EQSHHQPPV
+578 QPPV

-598 EDNRLKGHATKK
+598 EGNRQAVHSTKK
-610 KTAASVGAAAT
+610 KAEVTVGAV
-621 GSAAAKKMPRKKASP
+621 AKKVSRKKASP
-636 LVKNVNPT
+636 LVKSVYPT
-644 FEVGTKPV
+644 FEVVTKPV
-652 EKEAKPLLAE
+652 EKEEKPSLTDAK
-662 AKGHETAQKR
+662 
-672 KTVTRDEVEL
+672 
-682 EHKTAPRDA
+682 
-691 VELEQIMARG
+691 EQ
-701 NETVHMHE
+701 
-709 TQLEHVMVKGQEV
+709 
-722 ARENEVAPGY
+722 
-732 ETTQGNK
+732 ETTQE
-739 TAQEAKPILPGDE
+739 TKPILPGDE

-783 RQKAELHRQKQLKAL
+783 RQKAELHRQEQLKAL
-798 GVEDTLDPKFKPP
+798 GVKDTLDPKFKPP
-811 MEPIEVLKAQIGHGH
+811 MEPIEVLKVQIGHGQ

-836 KTQSTLKETN
+836 KTQSTLKKTN

-858 REEQARKKEDVMKP
+858 REELAKKKEDAMKP
-872 RPFDEKLESFHREGS
+872 RPFDEKLDCFHREGS
-887 IVLDSARNIGV
+887 MVLDSARNIGV

-949 RESLNG
+949 RESLNI

-990 VENGQFTKSDIFDHL
+990 VENGHFTKSDIFDHP

-1097 RESLEALKASFP
+1097 RESLEALKASIP

-1199 GEDENGN
+1199 GEDEHGN

-1441 LEVKLQKI
+1441 LEAKLQKI

-1513 QEWTGRDLGAT
+1513 QERTGRDLGAT

-1536 ELYLLFKYLRPNEL
+1536 ELYLLFKYLRPKEL

-1606 TAEAVGVDRPQ
+1606 TAEAVGVDRPE

-1626 PTPEQKDF
+1626 PTPEQEDF

-1679 MINPTCEDHPDNKAS
+1679 MIDPTCEDHPDNKAS
-1694 HCAKIIADYYKRYD
+1694 HCVKMIADYYKRYD

-1723 RPGEWNVYSEIKRKL
+1723 RPGEFNVYSEIKRKL

-1753 ECKNEKARKAVIA
+1753 ECKNERARKTVIA

-1824 IYADNKVDVIIY
+1824 LYADNKVDVIIY

-1948 GKFIGKARKD
+1948 GKFMGKAKKD

-2006 PVKIVSK
+2006 PVKIVSE

-2081 LEEIAGKTWKKEEE
+2081 LEEIAGKTWKKEKE
-2095 LKGLKAELAAL
+2095 LKGLKVELAAL
-2106 DRKIQLELT
+2106 DRKIQLELV
-2115 PPTEKE
+2115 PPVPEKDISDKSQTEN
-2121 CKEEEKNTDNVEVIA
+2121 NTIKSGEFHPDTIV
-2136 NADIRN
+2136 
-2142 KHQHFS
+2142 QHER
-2148 KVKI
+2148 KVRIGL

>member
-11 GNIKAIETA
+11 DNIKAIETA

-112 TEALTDVLKEH
+112 TEVLTDVLKEH
-123 QVIPEKVLEPSAGI
+123 QIIPEKVLEPSAGI

-296 KNSQKE
+296 KNTQKE
-302 SLRGDDNLLDTVYN
+302 LLRGDDNLLDTVYN

-353 THEDGVEGIAEELRK
+353 THEDGVEGIAEDLRK
-368 MLNEDFGRNF
+368 MLHEDFKKN
-378 HLSRYLGEEQTALL
+378 LNLNRYLGIEETMSEEV
-392 NKVERG
+392 KEVEETEKIEKTEKIKPSIEEKQNDTVISL
-398 QKQGQ
+398 QKQEK
-403 PAPRYRESAPAT
+403 PTDDA
-415 EQNPLWNKGERWQEV
+415 
-430 GQTKLEQ
+430 
-437 PAPEQPEMEPELGQI
+437 EL
-452 EHGHS
+452 S
-457 EPASATGHT
+457 
-466 TSWNEVERW
+466 
-475 PEVGQT
+475 
-481 KLGQPELGQPEMEPE
+481 
-496 LGQIEAAPEQTKLGA
+496 
-511 EQGQI
+511 
-516 EMEHS
+516 
-521 EPALATGHTTSWN
+521 
-534 EVERGQE
+534 
-541 QSQSGQT
+541 
-548 KLGHS
+548 
-553 KPEQPEPGLEQG
+553 
-565 QPKPRYSESVPST
+565 PKS
-578 EQSHHQPPV
+578 SHQQPPV

-598 EDNRLKGHATKK
+598 EENRLTVHATKK
-610 KTAASVGAAAT
+610 KAEVTVGT
-621 GSAAAKKMPRKKASP
+621 AAKKVSRKRASP
-636 LVKNVNPT
+636 LVKSVNPT
-644 FEVGTKPV
+644 FEVVTKPV
-652 EKEAKPLLAE
+652 EKEEKPSLTDAKE
-662 AKGHETAQKR
+662 QETAQ
-672 KTVTRDEVEL
+672 
-682 EHKTAPRDA
+682 
-691 VELEQIMARG
+691 
-701 NETVHMHE
+701 ET
-709 TQLEHVMVKGQEV
+709 
-722 ARENEVAPGY
+722 
-732 ETTQGNK
+732 
-739 TAQEAKPILPGDE
+739 KPILPGDE

-764 INGFYEMMMTMA
+764 INGFYEMMMNMA

-783 RQKAELHRQKQLKAL
+783 RQKAELHRQEQLKAL

-811 MEPIEVLKAQIGHGH
+811 MEPIEVLKVKIGHGQ

-846 HEREQQKEQERK
+846 HEREQQKEPERM

-887 IVLDSARNIGV
+887 MVLDSARNIGV

-949 RESLNG
+949 RESLNV

-990 VENGQFTKSDIFDHL
+990 VENGQFTKSDIFDHP

-1097 RESLEALKASFP
+1097 RESLEALKASIP

-1199 GEDENGN
+1199 GEDEHGN

-1513 QEWTGRDLGAT
+1513 QERTGRDLGAT

-1536 ELYLLFKYLRPNEL
+1536 ELYLLFKYLRPKEL

-1606 TAEAVGVDRPQ
+1606 TAEAVGVDRPE

-1626 PTPEQKDF
+1626 PTPEQEDF

-1679 MINPTCEDHPDNKAS
+1679 MIDPTCEDHPDNKAS
-1694 HCAKIIADYYKRYD
+1694 HCAKMIADYYKRYD
-1708 NHKGTQFVFS
+1708 NYKGTQFVFS

-1753 ECKNEKARKAVIA
+1753 ECKNERARKAVIA

-1824 IYADNKVDVIIY
+1824 LYADNKVDVIIY

-1929 KTAEL
+1929 KTSEL

-1948 GKFIGKARKD
+1948 GKFMGKAKKD

-2006 PVKIVSK
+2006 PVKIVSE

-2081 LEEIAGKTWKKEEE
+2081 LQEIAGKTWKKEDE
-2095 LKGLKAELAAL
+2095 LKGLKTELAAL
-2106 DRKIQLELT
+2106 DRKIQLELA
-2115 PPTEKE
+2115 PPIDKDG
-2121 CKEEEKNTDNVEVIA
+2121 KEETAQEIQKKPE
-2136 NADIRN
+2136 IRTT
-2142 KHQHFS
+2142 
-2148 KVKI
+2148 VRL

>member
-11 GNIKAIETA
+11 DNIKAIETA

-123 QVIPEKVLEPSAGI
+123 HIIPEKVLEPSAGI

-296 KNSQKE
+296 KNTQKE

-353 THEDGVEGIAEELRK
+353 THEDGVEGIAEDLRK
-368 MLNEDFGRNF
+368 MLHEDFKRN
-378 HLSRYLGEEQTALL
+378 LNLNRYLGIEETKAEEV
-392 NKVERG
+392 KEVEETEKIEKTEKMKPSIEEKQNDTVVSL
-398 QKQGQ
+398 QKQEK
-403 PAPRYRESAPAT
+403 PTDDA
-415 EQNPLWNKGERWQEV
+415 
-430 GQTKLEQ
+430 
-437 PAPEQPEMEPELGQI
+437 ELSQKSS
-452 EHGHS
+452 H
-457 EPASATGHT
+457 
-466 TSWNEVERW
+466 
-475 PEVGQT
+475 Q
-481 KLGQPELGQPEMEPE
+481 
-496 LGQIEAAPEQTKLGA
+496 
-511 EQGQI
+511 
-516 EMEHS
+516 
-521 EPALATGHTTSWN
+521 
-534 EVERGQE
+534 
-541 QSQSGQT
+541 QS
-548 KLGHS
+548 
-553 KPEQPEPGLEQG
+553 
-565 QPKPRYSESVPST
+565 
-578 EQSHHQPPV
+578 PV

-598 EDNRLKGHATKK
+598 EENHLTVHATKK
-610 KTAASVGAAAT
+610 KAKVTVGAAA
-621 GSAAAKKMPRKKASP
+621 KKVSRKKASP
-636 LVKNVNPT
+636 LVKSVNPT
-644 FEVGTKPV
+644 FEVVTKPV
-652 EKEAKPLLAE
+652 EKEEKPSLTDAK
-662 AKGHETAQKR
+662 KQETAQ
-672 KTVTRDEVEL
+672 
-682 EHKTAPRDA
+682 
-691 VELEQIMARG
+691 
-701 NETVHMHE
+701 ET
-709 TQLEHVMVKGQEV
+709 
-722 ARENEVAPGY
+722 
-732 ETTQGNK
+732 
-739 TAQEAKPILPGDE
+739 KPILPGDE

-783 RQKAELHRQKQLKAL
+783 RQKAELHRQEQLKAL

-811 MEPIEVLKAQIGHGH
+811 MEPIEVLKVQIGHGQ

-858 REEQARKKEDVMKP
+858 REELAKKKEDAMKP

-887 IVLDSARNIGV
+887 MVLDSAGNIGV

-912 DLNME
+912 ELNME

-949 RESLNG
+949 RESLNV

-990 VENGQFTKSDIFDHL
+990 VENGQFTKSDIFDHP

-1097 RESLEALKASFP
+1097 RESLEALKASIP

-1230 TEWLEE
+1230 SEWLEE

-1261 DGSHQTFPGLDL
+1261 DGSHQTFPDLDL

-1280 GVKSVYPSQKDCV
+1280 GIKSVYPSQKDCV

-1432 KGLEKRKQN
+1432 KGLEKRKFN
-1441 LEVKLQKI
+1441 LEAKLQKI

-1513 QEWTGRDLGAT
+1513 QERTDRDLGAT

-1536 ELYLLFKYLRPNEL
+1536 ELYLLFKYLRPKEL
-1550 ERQDIRCFDAWAA
+1550 KRQDIRCFDAWAA

-1606 TAEAVGVDRPQ
+1606 TAEAVGVDRPE

-1626 PTPEQKDF
+1626 PTPEQEDF

-1679 MINPTCEDHPDNKAS
+1679 MIDPTCEDHPDNKAS
-1694 HCAKIIADYYKRYD
+1694 HCAKMIADYYKRYD

-1753 ECKNEKARKAVIA
+1753 ECKNERARKAVIA

-1900 KLEKKIASL
+1900 KLEKKVASL

-1948 GKFIGKARKD
+1948 GKFMGKAKKD

-2006 PVKIVSK
+2006 PVKIVSE

-2106 DRKIQLELT
+2106 DRKIQLELA
-2115 PPTEKE
+2115 PPVPEKDISDKSQTEN
-2121 CKEEEKNTDNVEVIA
+2121 NTIKLGEFHSDTIVQQE
-2136 NADIRN
+2136 R
-2142 KHQHFS
+2142 
-2148 KVKI
+2148 KVRLGL

>member
-11 GNIKAIETA
+11 DNIKAIETA

-123 QVIPEKVLEPSAGI
+123 HIIPEKVLEPSAGI
-137 GAFVDSVLDNNPKA
+137 GAFVDSVLDNNSKA

-353 THEDGVEGIAEELRK
+353 THEDGVEGIAEDLRK
-368 MLNEDFGRNF
+368 MLHEDFKKNF
-378 HLSRYLGEEQTALL
+378 NLNRYLGIEETMSEEV
-392 NKVERG
+392 KEVEETEKIEKTEKIKPSIEEKQNDTVVSL
-398 QKQGQ
+398 QKQEK
-403 PAPRYRESAPAT
+403 PTDDA
-415 EQNPLWNKGERWQEV
+415 
-430 GQTKLEQ
+430 
-437 PAPEQPEMEPELGQI
+437 EL
-452 EHGHS
+452 
-457 EPASATGHT
+457 
-466 TSWNEVERW
+466 
-475 PEVGQT
+475 
-481 KLGQPELGQPEMEPE
+481 
-496 LGQIEAAPEQTKLGA
+496 
-511 EQGQI
+511 
-516 EMEHS
+516 
-521 EPALATGHTTSWN
+521 
-534 EVERGQE
+534 
-541 QSQSGQT
+541 SQKSNHQ
-548 KLGHS
+548 
-553 KPEQPEPGLEQG
+553 
-565 QPKPRYSESVPST
+565 
-578 EQSHHQPPV
+578 QPPV

-598 EDNRLKGHATKK
+598 EEKRLTVHATKK
-610 KTAASVGAAAT
+610 KAEVTVGAAA
-621 GSAAAKKMPRKKASP
+621 KKVSRKKASP
-636 LVKNVNPT
+636 LVKSVNPT
-644 FEVGTKPV
+644 FEVVTKPV
-652 EKEAKPLLAE
+652 EKEEKPSLTDAKE
-662 AKGHETAQKR
+662 QETAQK
-672 KTVTRDEVEL
+672 T
-682 EHKTAPRDA
+682 
-691 VELEQIMARG
+691 
-701 NETVHMHE
+701 
-709 TQLEHVMVKGQEV
+709 
-722 ARENEVAPGY
+722 
-732 ETTQGNK
+732 
-739 TAQEAKPILPGDE
+739 KPILPGDE

-783 RQKAELHRQKQLKAL
+783 RQKAELHRQEQLKAL

-811 MEPIEVLKAQIGHGH
+811 MEPIEVLKVQIGHEQ

-846 HEREQQKEQERK
+846 HKREQQKEQERK
-858 REEQARKKEDVMKP
+858 REDLAKKKEDAMKP

-887 IVLDSARNIGV
+887 MVLDSARNIGV

-949 RESLNG
+949 RESLNV

-990 VENGQFTKSDIFDHL
+990 VENGQFIKSDIFDHP

-1036 YMTELSDMPEQ
+1036 YMTELSDMTEQ

-1097 RESLEALKASFP
+1097 RESLEALKASIP

-1261 DGSHQTFPGLDL
+1261 DGSHQTCPGLDL

-1280 GVKSVYPSQKDCV
+1280 GIKSVYPSQKDCV

-1314 IMCMAAHEMKRLGMA
+1314 IMCMAAHEMKRLGIA

-1469 HLFVDESH
+1469 HMFVDESH

-1513 QEWTGRDLGAT
+1513 QERTGRDLGAT

-1536 ELYLLFKYLRPNEL
+1536 ELYLLFKYLRPKEL

-1626 PTPEQKDF
+1626 PTPEQEDF

-1649 LGRLPLS
+1649 LGRQPLS

-1679 MINPTCEDHPDNKAS
+1679 MIDPTCEDHPDNKAS
-1694 HCAKIIADYYKRYD
+1694 HCAKMIADYYHRYND
-1708 NHKGTQFVFS
+1708 HKGTQFVFS

-1723 RPGEWNVYSEIKRKL
+1723 RLGEWNVYSEIKRKL

-1753 ECKNEKARKAVIA
+1753 ECKNERARKAVIA

-1824 IYADNKVDVIIY
+1824 LYADNKVDVIIY

-1900 KLEKKIASL
+1900 KLEKKVASL

-1917 KGKRDSETKLQS
+1917 RGKRDSETKLQS
-1929 KTAEL
+1929 KTSEL

-1948 GKFIGKARKD
+1948 GKFMGKAKKD

-2006 PVKIVSK
+2006 PVKIVSE

-2106 DRKIQLELT
+2106 DRKIQLELA
-2115 PPTEKE
+2115 PPQEQDTAEKHETKNIETEQSIVGKQARSV
-2121 CKEEEKNTDNVEVIA
+2121 C
-2136 NADIRN
+2136 RL
-2142 KHQHFS
+2142 
-2148 KVKI
+2148 